1 MKNIYDEQVKTF
13 YYSTCMFI
21 ASLHGKPIVVET
33 LQMNHMKE
41 MSRDSS
47 LFRADGSKDY
57 HAYFAFLEAYHAFE
71 RYYEYYAKYKKKDEN
86 LDMALKDWYKAINQ
100 NPKKLSFVIESMK
113 TQVK

>member
-21 ASLHGKPIVVET
+21 ASLQSKPVDIKIS
-33 LQMNHMKE
+33 QMDHMQE
-41 MSRDSS
+41 ISRNSS

-57 HAYFAFLEAYHAFE
+57 HAYFAFLEAYHAIVH
-71 RYYEYYAKYKKKDEN
+71 YYEYYAKYKKKDEN